1 MNGFMRKIAMLS
13 LLRLLVEMLL
23 PEGALRRIGDL
34 IMGLILM
41 LSMLETLQ
49 ALLYG
54 GNPQ

>member
-1 MNGFMRKIAMLS
+1 MNGFLRRIALLS

-23 PEGALRRIGDL
+23 PEGAMRKMGDL

-41 LSMLETLQ
+41 LSMLEALH

-54 GNPQ
+54 GLTR